1 MGDAVT
7 WIWQGSLVA
16 VLLAA
21 ALRAAA
27 ALRVTAATRY
37 ALCWIGLGIVMTLPF
52 VPALAGALAAGGH
65 PAGEGREVLTLPG
78 APTVF
83 VTGTVAAW
91 ALFAAGAL
99 ARLALDLRR
108 LRRLKVRARPMPD
121 GVQRR
126 LPLWQSA
133 RHGGRRAQLA
143 VVEDRVAA
151 SVLGFRRPM
160 IVVPRALLDALSDA
174 ELDQIVAHEHAHVER
189 RDDWTNLLQ
198 RVIAV
203 PFGLHP
209 AVWLIGRWMHREREL
224 AADERVA
231 LRTGAPR
238 EYARCLARVAEAMAG
253 CAAPALASGALGCR
267 GVVAQRVAH
276 LVGLGRRRARRPSP
290 WTIGAA
296 GLVATAVALL
306 VGGRAPEVELGVG
319 RGAVPPV
326 RLALPPAPTLSSA
339 APVAPPF
346 VAGAARDGAV
356 RPRVPG
362 VGVPAP
368 PVPELLAAGRTFDRR
383 VPFGPLPGA
392 RPVPELLAAG
402 RTFDRRAP
410 FGLLPGARPGIVGR
424 RPDSPDP
431 LPARG
436 LGLPAHQTLVAPAA
450 GNVAGESRWAWGER
464 TGTAIGSW
472 FAEAGRTTGGAF
484 RDFGASLTR
493 TFTGRR

>member
-1 MGDAVT
+1 MGDALT

-16 VLLAA
+16 LLLGA
-21 ALRAAA
+21 ALRAAS
-27 ALRVTAATRY
+27 ALGVPAATRY
-37 ALCWIGLGIVMTLPF
+37 ALCWLGLGIVMTLPI
-52 VPALAGALAAGGH
+52 VPALAGALAAGEP

-78 APTVF
+78 APAAF
-83 VTGTVAAW
+83 LTGAVAAW
-91 ALFAAGAL
+91 ALFAAAAL
-99 ARLALDLRR
+99 GRLALDLRR
-108 LRRLKVRARPMPD
+108 LRRLKVRARPIPD

-126 LPLWQSA
+126 LPLWQSV

-143 VVEDRVAA
+143 VVDDRVAA

-160 IVVPRALLDALSDA
+160 IVVPRALLDALTDA

-238 EYARCLARVAEAMAG
+238 EYARCLARVAEAMSG
-253 CAAPALASGALGCR
+253 CPAPALASGALGCR

-276 LVGLGRRRARRPSP
+276 LIGLGRLRVRRPSP
-290 WTIGAA
+290 WTVGVA

-326 RLALPPAPTLSSA
+326 RLAPPPAPALSSA
-339 APVAPPF
+339 ASGVPPI
-346 VAGAARDGAV
+346 VAGAARDGAA

-362 VGVPAP
+362 IGVPAP
-368 PVPELLAAGRTFDRR
+368 RVPELLAAGRPFDRR
-383 VPFGPLPGA
+383 VPFGLQ
-392 RPVPELLAAG
+392 
-402 RTFDRRAP
+402 
-410 FGLLPGARPGIVGR
+410 PGARPGIVAR

-436 LGLPAHQTLVAPAA
+436 LGLPAHQTLVTPAGA
-450 GNVAGESRWAWGER
+450 DLAGESRWAWAQRG
-464 TGTAIGSW
+464 GTALGSW
-472 FAEAGRTTGGAF
+472 FAKAGRTTGGAF
-484 RDFGASLTR
+484 RDFGASITR

>member
-21 ALRAAA
+21 ALRAAT
-27 ALRVTAATRY
+27 ALRIPAATRY
-37 ALCWIGLGIVMTLPF
+37 ALCWLGLGIVMTMPF

-65 PAGEGREVLTLPG
+65 PAGAGREVLTLPG

-91 ALFAAGAL
+91 ALLAAGAL
-99 ARLALDLRR
+99 ARLAVDLRR
-108 LRRLKVRARPMPD
+108 LRRLKARARPMPD

-290 WTIGAA
+290 WTVGAA

-326 RLALPPAPTLSSA
+326 RLAPPPAPTLSSA
-339 APVAPPF
+339 APVAPRL
-346 VAGAARDGAV
+346 VAGAERDGAV

-368 PVPELLAAGRTFDRR
+368 PVPEIG
-383 VPFGPLPGA
+383 VPAP
-392 RPVPELLAAG
+392 PVPELLAAG
-402 RTFDRRAP
+402 RPFDRRAP
-410 FGLLPGARPGIVGR
+410 FGLLPGARPGIAGR

-431 LPARG
+431 LPARDF
-436 LGLPAHQTLVAPAA
+436 GLPAHQTLVAPVA
-450 GNVAGESRWAWGER
+450 GNVAGESRWAWAER
-464 TGTAIGSW
+464 TGTALGSW

-484 RDFGASLTR
+484 RDVGATITR

>member
-1 MGDAVT
+1 MGDALT
-7 WIWQGSLVA
+7 WIWQGSLIA
-16 VLLAA
+16 LLLGA
-21 ALRAAA
+21 ALRAAS

-37 ALCWIGLGIVMTLPF
+37 ALCWLGLGIVMTLPF
-52 VPALAGALAAGGH
+52 VPALAGALAAGAP
-65 PAGEGREVLTLPG
+65 PAGAGREVLTLPG
-78 APTVF
+78 APAAF
-83 VTGTVAAW
+83 VTGAVAAW

-108 LRRLKVRARPMPD
+108 LRRLKVRARPMPEP
-121 GVQRR
+121 VQRR
-126 LPLWQSA
+126 LPLWQCV

-160 IVVPRALLDALSDA
+160 IVVPRALLDALTDA

-189 RDDWTNLLQ
+189 RDDWTNLLR

-267 GVVAQRVAH
+267 GVVARRVAH
-276 LVGLGRRRARRPSP
+276 LLGLGRLRARRPSP
-290 WTIGAA
+290 WTVGAA

-306 VGGRAPEVELGVG
+306 VGDRAPEVELGVG

-326 RLALPPAPTLSSA
+326 RLAPPPAPALSSA
-339 APVAPPF
+339 APGVPRI
-346 VAGAARDGAV
+346 VAGAARDGAA

-362 VGVPAP
+362 IGIPVPR
-368 PVPELLAAGRTFDRR
+368 VPELLAAGRPFERR
-383 VPFGPLPGA
+383 G
-392 RPVPELLAAG
+392 
-402 RTFDRRAP
+402 P
-410 FGLLPGARPGIVGR
+410 FGLQPGARPGVVAQR
-424 RPDSPDP
+424 RISPDL
-431 LPARG
+431 LPARS
-436 LGLPAHQTLVAPAA
+436 LGLPAHQTLVTPAGGDLA
-450 GNVAGESRWAWGER
+450 AESRWAWAER
-464 TGTAIGSW
+464 SGTALGSW
-472 FAEAGRTTGGAF
+472 FAEAGRSTGGAF
-484 RDFGASLTR
+484 RDLGASITR